1 MDDYMKEAMG
11 IVRAQAAHRTM
22 TADEMLSMVKSL
34 SASLMG
40 MATGDPA
47 QPEVAAPTVDGKKS
61 IKENSVTCLE
71 CGKVCKVLTAR
82 HLVKHGLTAD
92 EYRAKYGLKKG
103 TSLASKSLS
112 RARKTKMAE
121 MKLWER
127 RKKVDNPA
135 S

>member
-22 TADEMLSMVKSL
+22 TADEILSMVKSL

-40 MATGDPA
+40 MATGGST
-47 QPEVAAPTVDGKKS
+47 QPEVAAPTVDAKKS
-61 IKENSVTCLE
+61 IKEKSVTCLE
-71 CGKVCKVLTAR
+71 CGKVCKVLTQK
-82 HLVKHGLTAD
+82 HLTLHGLTAD
-92 EYRAKYGLKKG
+92 EYRTKYGMKKG
-103 TSLASKSLS
+103 TALASKSLS

-127 RKKVDNPA
+127 RRKVEKPA